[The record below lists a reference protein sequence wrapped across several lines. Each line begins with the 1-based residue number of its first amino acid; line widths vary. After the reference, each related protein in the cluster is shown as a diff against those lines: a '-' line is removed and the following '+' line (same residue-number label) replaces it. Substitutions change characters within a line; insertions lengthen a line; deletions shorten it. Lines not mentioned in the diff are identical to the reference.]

1 MLLDAPSVR
10 PNNTIT
16 DSKLQVFNYTMRTDR
31 THLLRILATDGLW
44 SLVGLSQ
51 EEPHLMSVLQ
61 TFLRQ
66 RMARVTRLAL
76 KPTGYSRRV
85 IPTDI
90 AFLTSSGRLEAQ
102 RCLGRPAIAAAP
114 GHEVEH
120 QLGVAVLRTRLH
132 IAPDDWISAR
142 DVQAA
147 RMAGIGGRD
156 VRALP
161 DGLAEIRGVRLAL
174 EFDHG
179 RYTAVQIRHKL
190 IEFKR
195 LAGET
200 VWAAPTEGRARWLQN
215 LGCER
220 ALAVPLPL
228 GVWGK
233 SVDSGAAGT
242 S

>member
-1 MLLDAPSVR
+1 M
-10 PNNTIT
+10 
-16 DSKLQVFNYTMRTDR
+16 MTDR
-31 THLLRILATDGLW
+31 THLLQILATDGLW
-44 SLVGLSQ
+44 SLMGLSQ
-51 EEPHLMSVLQ
+51 EEPHLMSVLR
-61 TFLRQ
+61 TLVRQ
-66 RMARVTRLAL
+66 RLVRVTRPAL

-90 AFLTSSGRLEAQ
+90 AVLTSTGRLEAAQ
-102 RCLGRPAIAAAP
+102 CLGRPVIAAAA
-114 GHEVEH
+114 GHELEH
-120 QLGVAVLRTRLH
+120 RLGVAVLRTRLH
-132 IAPDDWISAR
+132 IPPDDWIRAR
-142 DVQAA
+142 DVQEA
-147 RMAGIGGRD
+147 RMAGIAGRD

-161 DGLAEIRGVRLAL
+161 DGLADIRGVRLAF

-190 IEFKR
+190 LEFKR

-200 VWAAPTEGRARWLQN
+200 VWAAPTEGRTRWLQD

-220 ALAVPLPL
+220 ALAIPLPL

-233 SVDSGAAGT
+233 SVASGAPGT

>member
-1 MLLDAPSVR
+1 M
-10 PNNTIT
+10 
-16 DSKLQVFNYTMRTDR
+16 MDR
-31 THLLRILATDGLW
+31 IHLLQILATDGLW
-44 SLVGLSQ
+44 SLIGLSQ
-51 EEPHLMSVLQ
+51 EEPHLMGVLR
-61 TFLRQ
+61 TFVRQ
-66 RMARVTRLAL
+66 RLVRVTRPAL

-90 AFLTSSGRLEAQ
+90 AVLTSTGRLEAE

-114 GHEVEH
+114 NHEVEH
-120 QLGVAVLRTRLH
+120 RLGVAVLRTRLH
-132 IAPDDWISAR
+132 IPPNDWIAAR
-142 DVQAA
+142 DVQVV
-147 RMAGIGGRD
+147 RMAGIAGRD

-161 DGLAEIRGVRLAL
+161 DGLADICGVRLAF

-190 IEFKR
+190 LEFKR

-200 VWAAPTEGRARWLQN
+200 VWAAPTEGRARWLQD

-220 ALAVPLPL
+220 VLTVPLPL

-233 SVDSGAAGT
+233 SVDSGPTET